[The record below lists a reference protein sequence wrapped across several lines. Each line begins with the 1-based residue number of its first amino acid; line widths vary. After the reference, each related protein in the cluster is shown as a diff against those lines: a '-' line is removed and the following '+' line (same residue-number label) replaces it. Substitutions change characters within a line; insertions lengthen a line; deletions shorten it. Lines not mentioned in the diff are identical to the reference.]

1 MALDSM
7 EDQTSHTM
15 ILAALEFVVLR
26 VVETMILRIAYIQ
39 ALHALRRMTLG
50 MADMV
55 SHRTE
60 VMEPSVTRALVSVTS
75 AADTFLA
82 IVTDAAQVAEVAEME
97 GVAQAEDAIR
107 CSNFFRYGCGIP
119 HMFLK
124 PTHSSWMLLRCGV
137 LLSAPSQWFVRLLG
151 SRALTGLI
159 RHSSTH
165 RCRSSE
171 T

>member
-1 MALDSM
+1 MALDSI
-7 EDQTSHTM
+7 EDQISHSM

-26 VVETMILRIAYIQ
+26 VVETMILQIAYIQ
-39 ALHALRRMTLG
+39 ALHAPQRMTLG
-50 MADMV
+50 TAGMV

-60 VMEPSVTRALVSVTS
+60 VMEPSVTRALMLVTS
-75 AADTFLA
+75 AADKFLA
-82 IVTDAAQVAEVAEME
+82 IVTDAAQVAEME
-97 GVAQAEDAIR
+97 EVAQAEDAIR
-107 CSNFFRYGCGIP
+107 CSNFFRYGCGIT